1 MDNSALEG
9 ASLRQTL
16 AVTPLHEMDGVLA
29 AAEQAAGPLR
39 PGAAKGIVWHDPL
52 HRSQTDLSL
61 VYLHGFS
68 ASRGEIAPVC
78 DRMARR
84 LGANLFY
91 TRLGGHGRDGH
102 ALARTATTEWIED
115 AREALSVGQRLGRRV
130 VIFGTSTGAT
140 LAVWAAAR
148 LDLAGCIAALVL
160 MSPNFGPRHPLAGV
174 LQYPWLQPA
183 AARLLGGW
191 RRFPPVSA
199 GHAAVW
205 TLDYPRTAVLPMLNL
220 VHAVTRIDPRRI
232 RMPVLLF
239 FHPEDRVV
247 RVDKMRRF
255 YRHLGSRLKHRYRID
270 CSRHPGNHIL
280 AGDVFAP
287 SMTRPLADLATAFI
301 RKIDG

>member
-1 MDNSALEG
+1 MEG
-9 ASLRQTL
+9 DWLRRSLDR
-16 AVTPLHEMDGVLA
+16 TPLHEMDGVLA
-29 AAEQAAGPLR
+29 AAEKAAGPLR
-39 PGAAKGIVWHDPL
+39 PGTAKGIVWHDPL
-52 HRSQTDLSL
+52 HRTRTDLSL

-78 DRMARR
+78 DRMARH

-91 TRLGGHGRDGH
+91 TRLGGHGRDGR
-102 ALARTATTEWIED
+102 ALARADTAGWLED
-115 AREALSVGQRLGRRV
+115 AREALAVGQRLGRRV
-130 VIFGTSTGAT
+130 AIFGTSTGAT
-140 LAVWAAAR
+140 LAVWAAAQT
-148 LDLAGCIAALVL
+148 DLAANITGLVL

-174 LQYPWLQPA
+174 LQYPWLHPA

-239 FHPEDRVV
+239 YHPADQVV

-255 YRHLGSRLKHRYRID
+255 YRALGSRLKHRYRID
-270 CSRHPGNHIL
+270 RSRHPGSHIL

-287 SMTRPLADLATAFI
+287 SMTRPLADLATDFI
-301 RKIDG
+301 REIGG